1 MYLVDLIAKYFV
13 VKNEIKSR
21 KTYVIPRAFPNRYS

>member
-13 VKNEIKSR
+13 IENEIKSR
-21 KTYVIPRAFPNRYS
+21 KTYVIPRTFLNRYS